1 MQVLFGRCSEGAR
14 DATKHIR
21 RLRRTPLRMRRAIA
35 AVVSLF
41 PTFLVFVCAPDPIPT
56 TSNRGLGG
64 VLTWGRNHRGQLQ
77 VGDGA
82 SNRTTDQYSPTPV
95 INLPLSP
102 ITNNK
107 VVVVAAATGGA
118 HTLISTVEGDVYA
131 VGANEH
137 GQLGVGDL
145 FDRPTFT
152 LIASFRNAPGA
163 LFDGKNFMASP
174 GKQNVVKL
182 AAGEHS
188 SAAITGVDYS
198 YVSSYYYYI
207 YVSSY

>member
-14 DATKHIR
+14 HEVTNHIWR
-21 RLRRTPLRMRRAIA
+21 VRNPLRMSRAIA
-35 AVVSLF
+35 VVALL
-41 PTFLVFVCAPDPIPT
+41 PTLLVFVCAPDPIPT

-107 VVVVAAATGGA
+107 VVVVAAAAGGA
-118 HTLISTVEGDVYA
+118 HTLISTAEGDVYA

-163 LFDGKNFMASP
+163 LFDGKHFMASP
-174 GKQNVVKL
+174 GKQNVVKV
-182 AAGEHS
+182 AAGEHN
-188 SAAITGVDYS
+188 SAAITGVN
-198 YVSSYYYYI
+198 
-207 YVSSY
+207 